1 MFPHCLRNKTS
12 AINDDNDDD
21 DSKQQQEDD
30 TAAFK
35 AYRETGS
42 LSEEELEALV
52 IYIYIE
58 VSVVIVD

>member
-1 MFPHCLRNKTS
+1 LRSKTS
-12 AINDDNDDD
+12 AINDDNDDDDDD

-52 IYIYIE
+52 KYI
-58 VSVVIVD
+58 